1 MKKYLKKGILALTLI
16 MGMTFM
22 APQDA
27 FARPRGYRTQTMSL
41 GDGSVL
47 IVVLYYEKNSD
58 VPRIEKMYIVKSDD

>member
-1 MKKYLKKGILALTLI
+1 MKKYLKKGVLALTLI

-27 FARPRGYRTQTMSL
+27 FARPRGYRTQTMTL

-47 IVVLYYEKNSD
+47 VVVLYYDKNSD
-58 VPRIEKMYIVKSDD
+58 VPRVVKMYIDKED